1 MNNRNIHSRSQ
12 AVINRVR
19 LIGIIVV
26 CLVLASTAPAVV
38 RAAIAAINTNDGAW
52 DSNWGT
58 PMRIDGD
65 DAGIEDDV
73 DIDTFWV
80 NTNAASPTMYYFG
93 VSTVTALRAGGGTRI
108 CVKVDCNNNGFVT
121 DAADRVLELNP
132 GDTYYDVAGNNSDTW
147 EAVPN
152 TDGEFVNTRYVEART
167 NNSGSLSWA
176 GCMASN
182 PLMQAEVRD
191 GFCPDQGTAYDATE
205 LRRYDLP
212 TAIQLNQ
219 ASARSSNEGP
229 LNLAL
234 VLGLLTAGG
243 LMLIV
248 VNRRAKQRG

>member
-12 AVINRVR
+12 AVINRGR

-52 DSNWGT
+52 DTNWGT

-80 NTNAASPTMYYFG
+80 NSNAASPTMYYFG
-93 VSTVTALRAGGGTRI
+93 VSTVTALRTSGGTRVCI
-108 CVKVDCNNNGFVT
+108 KVDCNNNGLVT

-132 GDTYYDVAGNNSDTW
+132 GDTYYDVAGNNSNTW
-147 EAVPN
+147 ELTPS

-167 NNSGSLSWA
+167 NNSGSLSWV

-182 PLMQAEVRD
+182 PLIQAEVRD

-205 LRRYDLP
+205 PRRYDLP
-212 TAIQLNQ
+212 TAVQLSQ
-219 ASARSSNEGP
+219 ASARSGNEG
-229 LNLAL
+229 LINLAL
-234 VLGLLTAGG
+234 VFGLLLAGG

-248 VNRRAKQRG
+248 VNQRTQQRD

>member
-1 MNNRNIHSRSQ
+1 MNNRNIQSRSQ

-108 CVKVDCNNNGFVT
+108 CVKVDCNNNGFPDDWT
-121 DAADRVLELNP
+121 DTGMPEGRRAFMMGNALVVGAAGAP
-132 GDTYYDVAGNNSDTW
+132 GH
-147 EAVPN
+147 
-152 TDGEFVNTRYVEART
+152 
-167 NNSGSLSWA
+167 
-176 GCMASN
+176 
-182 PLMQAEVRD
+182 EVRR
-191 GFCPDQGTAYDATE
+191 PPPKRQ
-205 LRRYDLP
+205 
-212 TAIQLNQ
+212 
-219 ASARSSNEGP
+219 
-229 LNLAL
+229 
-234 VLGLLTAGG
+234 
-243 LMLIV
+243 
-248 VNRRAKQRG
+248 